1 MPARKATANAMAK
14 KHFGKLFDMC
24 WSAEAEPEPLVET
37 PTASSSAEPQYSGQT
52 FEMCWDVE
60 RNPAPTVNAP
70 SAATGPYDL
79 CWDEPSS
86 SRIGTIP
93 AIALEAATPPA
104 ATTYDVCWD
113 EDPQSTTP
121 DSVQDD
127 RPATS
132 VSGYQGGFDMC
143 WGDAPLG
150 GDIATPSAAGQFD
163 MCWDDRP
170 ATLVTGYQGGF
181 DMCWGDAPLDGNGD
195 SECHLTA
202 APNPGS
208 VISAVNHPESSGS
221 QYIRTS
227 GTPSSSPSKDSAITT
242 VEAGDNDNEDAAEII
257 HVNQALITKYHHAH
271 NQYVTAT
278 SDIAMIQHMLQMF
291 RQVDDPLTVLELVS
305 IPLGLFLSSY
315 GTRVQP
321 IWPTWPSSANT
332 LWALSLSLPASLA
345 PLEKHLGQPLSSS
358 MLVPVPSAMHQD
370 VPDLDEFPYPA
381 ELNLGRRN
389 GFHGQLQLTN
399 DHQKQWFLQ

>member
-1 MPARKATANAMAK
+1 MWDQWVPPQLGPTRSIPQENLPPGFKYSFRSKDIPTRAHNKHAMKSTCSTMPARKATADAMVK
-14 KHFGKLFDMC
+14 KHFGKQALKL
-24 WSAEAEPEPLVET
+24 SQSHR
-37 PTASSSAEPQYSGQT
+37 TASSSAEPQYSGQT

-60 RNPAPTVNAP
+60 RDPAPTVNAP
-70 SAATGPYDL
+70 SAAAGPYDL
-79 CWDEPSS
+79 CWDELSS

-93 AIALEAATPPA
+93 AITLEAATPLA
-104 ATTYDVCWD
+104 ATTYDFCWD

-127 RPATS
+127 QPATS

-150 GDIATPSAAGQFD
+150 GDIATPSAASQFD

-170 ATLVTGYQGGF
+170 ATSATGYQGGF
-181 DMCWGDAPLDGNGD
+181 DMCWGDTPLDGNGD

-221 QYIRTS
+221 QYIRMS
-227 GTPSSSPSKDSAITT
+227 GTPSSSPSEDLVIVT
-242 VEAGDNDNEDAAEII
+242 VEAGEAVFRRADDWLARINSIMRDNDNEDAAEII
-257 HVNQALITKYHHAH
+257 CINQALITKYHHTR

-291 RQVDDPLTVLELVS
+291 RQVDDPLTVLEL
-305 IPLGLFLSSY
+305 GMKK
-315 GTRVQP
+315 
-321 IWPTWPSSANT
+321 
-332 LWALSLSLPASLA
+332 
-345 PLEKHLGQPLSSS
+345 E
-358 MLVPVPSAMHQD
+358 
-370 VPDLDEFPYPA
+370 
-381 ELNLGRRN
+381 GR
-389 GFHGQLQLTN
+389 
-399 DHQKQWFLQ
+399 

>member
-14 KHFGKLFDMC
+14 KHLGKQVFDMC
-24 WSAEAEPEPLVET
+24 WSAEAEPEPSVET

-60 RNPAPTVNAP
+60 RDPAPMVNALVNAP
-70 SAATGPYDL
+70 SAAAGPHDL

-93 AIALEAATPPA
+93 AIALEAATPLA
-104 ATTYDVCWD
+104 ATTYDFCWD
-113 EDPQSTTP
+113 EGPQSTMP

-127 RPATS
+127 QPATS

-150 GDIATPSAAGQFD
+150 GDIATPSAASQFD
-163 MCWDDRP
+163 MCWDDRL
-170 ATLVTGYQGGF
+170 ATSATGYQGGF

-195 SECHLTA
+195 GECHLTA
-202 APNPGS
+202 APNPGL

-227 GTPSSSPSKDSAITT
+227 GTPSSSPSEDSAIAM
-242 VEAGDNDNEDAAEII
+242 VEAGEAVFCRADDRLARINSIMRDNDNEDATEII
-257 HVNQALITKYHHAH
+257 RVNQALITKYHHAR

-291 RQVDDPLTVLELVS
+291 RQVDDPLTVLEL
-305 IPLGLFLSSY
+305 GMKK
-315 GTRVQP
+315 
-321 IWPTWPSSANT
+321 
-332 LWALSLSLPASLA
+332 
-345 PLEKHLGQPLSSS
+345 E
-358 MLVPVPSAMHQD
+358 
-370 VPDLDEFPYPA
+370 
-381 ELNLGRRN
+381 GR
-389 GFHGQLQLTN
+389 
-399 DHQKQWFLQ
+399 